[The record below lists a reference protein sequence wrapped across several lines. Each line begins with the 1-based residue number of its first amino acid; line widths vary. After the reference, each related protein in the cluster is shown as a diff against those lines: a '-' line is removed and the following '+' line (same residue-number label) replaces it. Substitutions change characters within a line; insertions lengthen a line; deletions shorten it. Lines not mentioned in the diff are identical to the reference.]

1 MDKLKIIQQRPASL
15 DDLIEALDSKLF
27 KTLGEPVRLEIIRSL
42 LNKGRSDISAIS
54 ESLPQDRSVISR
66 HLNLMDDAG
75 LLIPEKDGRH
85 MYYEIN
91 AAAFIEKL
99 ESIVASIK
107 LCMKEC
113 CP

>member
-27 KTLGEPVRLEIIRSL
+27 KTLSEPVRLEIIRFL

-66 HLNLMDDAG
+66 HLNLMNDAG
-75 LLIPEKDGRH
+75 LLIAEKDGRH

-91 AAAFIEKL
+91 AAAFIK
-99 ESIVASIK
+99 K
-107 LCMKEC
+107 KEC